1 MIHWLGTCLD
11 YILTP
16 LTHYTWLTVETL
28 GLIAYNIT
36 YLLGVVFTVGIL
48 AVSVVLFIYTVL
60 TEIGVSIPA
69 IQVYY
74 ELATRI
80 SDHKSTWAVVTTI
93 VGTTVALS
101 HLKNLEINRARHRA
115 EMRARWKA
123 EEEERRKAERA
134 RRPSGPFSFPVQSQ

>member
-1 MIHWLGTCLD
+1 M
-11 YILTP
+11 
-16 LTHYTWLTVETL
+16 ETL

-134 RRPSGPFSFPVQSQ
+134 RRPLRPV